1 MKILAINTGGSSFKY
16 QLFDMEAERVLAKG
30 NCENIG
36 DEKCFIA
43 HTLKDIKTGCG
54 KETIKRHGLKTYT
67 DALKMLVLLLT
78 DKKYGIINDIDEIA
92 AIGHRVVQ
100 GADLYSKPVL
110 INEEVACNIKKLADL
125 APVHNL
131 ASASVISCC
140 LEIFRRIPEVAV
152 FDTAF
157 HSTIPDYA
165 YMFGLPYRYYEK
177 YKIRKYGF
185 HGISHQYVSQKYSD
199 LVGKSLKELKIISC
213 HLGNG
218 CSVTAIDG
226 GRSVETSMGF
236 TPLDGLLMGTRSGS
250 LDPSVVTYVMKKEGL
265 SSEQMDE
272 ILNKES
278 GYLGLSG
285 LASDS
290 RVIVDAA
297 INGNELANLVIK
309 MQSHRI
315 KKYIG
320 GYAAVMNG
328 LDALLFT
335 GGIGENSYFTRKLV
349 CADMDFFSLQL
360 DKKLNAETNE
370 GCRRISEKDSKDIWI
385 IPTNEEWMIAK
396 EAKNLLSRI
405 S

>member
-16 QLFDMEAERVLAKG
+16 QLFDMEAERTLVKG
-30 NCENIG
+30 NCENVG
-36 DEKCFIA
+36 AEGCFIA
-43 HTLKDIKTGCG
+43 HICRDAETGNEKEIVKRGIKTC
-54 KETIKRHGLKTYT
+54 E
-67 DALKMLVLLLT
+67 DALKTLILLLT
-78 DKKYGIINDIDEIA
+78 DREYGVVNDINEIA

-100 GADLYSKPVL
+100 GADLYSDPVS
-110 INEEVACNIKKLADL
+110 IDEEVTRNIGELADL

-140 LEIFRRIPEVAV
+140 MVAFTGIPEVAV

-185 HGISHQYVSQKYSD
+185 HGISHRYVSQKYSD
-199 LVGKSLKELKIISC
+199 LLGRSLKELKIVSC
-213 HLGNG
+213 HLGDG

-236 TPLDGLLMGTRSGS
+236 TPLDGLLMGTRSGT
-250 LDPSVVTYVMKKEGL
+250 LDPSVVTYLMKKEGL
-265 SSEQMDE
+265 SSDQMEE

-297 INGNELANLVIK
+297 IDGNELANLVLK

-335 GGIGENSYFTRKLV
+335 GGIGENSYFTRELV
-349 CADMDFFSLQL
+349 CADMDFFLLEL
-360 DKKLNAETNE
+360 DEKLNMETNS
-370 GCRRISEKDSKDIWI
+370 GCRRISKGGSKDIWV
-385 IPTNEEWMIAK
+385 IPTNEEWVIAK
-396 EAKNLLSRI
+396 ETRNLLLGVS
-405 S
+405 

>member
-16 QLFDMEAERVLAKG
+16 QFFDMESEQVLAKG

-36 DEKCFIA
+36 DEKCFIV
-43 HTLKDIKTGCG
+43 HTYRDKKTGSE
-54 KETIKRHGLKTYT
+54 KETIRKHGFKTYA
-67 DALKMLVLLLT
+67 DALKTLVLLLT
-78 DKKYGIINDIDEIA
+78 DKKYGIISNIGEIA

-100 GADLYSKPVL
+100 GADLYSRPVL

-131 ASASVISCC
+131 ASASVITSC
-140 LEIFRRIPEVAV
+140 LEIFKGVPEVAV

-199 LVGKSLKELKIISC
+199 ISGKSLKELKIVSC

-250 LDPSVVTYVMKKEGL
+250 LDPSVVTYVMRKEGL
-265 SSEQMDE
+265 SSKQMDE
-272 ILNKES
+272 MLNKES

-297 INGNELANLVIK
+297 INGNELANLVLK

-320 GYAAVMNG
+320 GYTAVMNG

-360 DKKLNAETNE
+360 DEKLNAETNE
-370 GCRRISEKDSKDIWI
+370 GCRRISKKDSKDIWI

-396 EAKNLLSRI
+396 ETKNLLSRI